1 MYMMPF
7 NSFHD
12 SFSDI
17 MNPVDSLFERVVN
30 NIPAKIMPT
39 DVTEEGDTYKLTIDV
54 PGVKKEN
61 IKIELNDGY
70 LKISTYSDSS
80 SEEKDESGKCIKK
93 ERYSGSSS
101 RSFYVGDEIT
111 HDDIKAK
118 IENGT
123 LILSFPKIKEE
134 PQKKFIEIE

>member
-12 SFSDI
+12 SFCDI
-17 MNPVDSLFERVVN
+17 MNPMDSLFERVNDISARVM
-30 NIPAKIMPT
+30 KT
-39 DVTEEGDTYKLTIDV
+39 DITEKGDTYELTIDI
-54 PGVKKEN
+54 PGVKKED
-61 IKIELNDGY
+61 IKIELSDGY
-70 LKISTYSDSS
+70 LKISTQSDSS

-101 RSFYVGDEIT
+101 RSFYVGDAIT

-118 IENGT
+118 VENGT
-123 LILSFPKIKEE
+123 LILSFPKTKEE